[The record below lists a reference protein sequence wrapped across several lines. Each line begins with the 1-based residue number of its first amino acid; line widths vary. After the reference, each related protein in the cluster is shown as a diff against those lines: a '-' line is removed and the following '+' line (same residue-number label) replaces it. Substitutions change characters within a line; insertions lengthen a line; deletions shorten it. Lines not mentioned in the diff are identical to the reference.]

1 MATTTL
7 RPPGSAASDVLVEK
21 RKLKKSLIRWD
32 LLFFT
37 VTALVG
43 IDTLGQATSF
53 GTQTMFWLV
62 FLSIFF
68 LIPYGLIT
76 AELGTRFPVEGAV
89 YEWVRLAYGHLAGA
103 VAAVMYWVSNPIWLG
118 GTLAVTAIAA
128 MDALWGTS
136 VGGNTALAIVVGMVF
151 IWIAI
156 TMNILSLRQM
166 KWVPNLGALVRIV
179 LLAVFGVLVIGDLI
193 AGKQQGSIAFG
204 DLSPTMA
211 VFVGVL
217 GVLIFNYVGFELQTN
232 ASEEMDNPQRDVP
245 RSVGISGVVATLAYL
260 VPVAGVLL
268 ALNAKSLSGVSGFV
282 TGYQTV
288 VSSVLPGASA
298 NVLNGLIGLAVIFS
312 LMAGGVVWLMGADR
326 CMAIG
331 ALAGSGPRALG
342 YFSKRFGTPIVV
354 NVLSGVIATVFLIAN
369 FVITGGNLRSFF
381 AVVLGLVIS
390 TTTFAY
396 ILIFPAIIT
405 LRRRYGAG
413 GRGYRIPG
421 GPVVIWICAL
431 VCEFFVVAATV
442 FSLWPGVISGNGIF
456 SADATSKVSG
466 LDRGPYEVTVL
477 ATMAIIVAIGVVF
490 WLVGRRRQVSA
501 ELELVTA
508 SGESVLTS

>member
-7 RPPGSAASDVLVEK
+7 TPRSAASDVLVEK

-32 LLFFT
+32 LLLFT

-53 GTQTMFWLV
+53 GTQTLFWLV
-62 FLSIFF
+62 FLSVFF

-76 AELGTRFPVEGAV
+76 SELGTRFPVEGAV
-89 YEWVRLAYGHLAGA
+89 YEWVRLAFGHLAGA
-103 VAAVMYWVSNPIWLG
+103 VTAVMYWVSNPIWLG

-136 VGGNTALAIVVGMVF
+136 VGGNTALAIIVGLLF

-166 KWVPNLGALVRIV
+166 KWVPNLGAVVRVV
-179 LLAVFGVLVIGDLI
+179 LLAVFGLLVVGDLI
-193 AGKQQGSIAFG
+193 GGKQQGSIALG

-268 ALNAKSLSGVSGFV
+268 ALNAKSLGSVSGFV
-282 TGYQTV
+282 SGYQTV
-288 VSSVLPGASA
+288 VSSVLPGAGA
-298 NVLNGLIGLAVIFS
+298 NVLNGLVGLAVIFS

-326 CMAIG
+326 AMAIG

-342 YFSKRFGTPIVV
+342 YFSSRFGTPIVV
-354 NVLSGVIATVFLIAN
+354 NVLSGVIATVFLVAN
-369 FVITGGNLRSFF
+369 LLITGGNLKAFF
-381 AVVLGLVIS
+381 SVVLGLVIS

-396 ILIFPAIIT
+396 VLIFPAIIV
-405 LRRRYGAG
+405 LRRRYGTG

-421 GPVVIWICAL
+421 GMAVVTVCAI

-456 SADATSKVSG
+456 STDAMGKVSG
-466 LDRGPYEVTVL
+466 LDRGPYEITVL
-477 ATMAIIVAIGVVF
+477 VTMAVLIAIGVAF
-490 WLVGRRRQVSA
+490 WQVGRKRQVSA

-508 SGESVLTS
+508 SGESILTS

>member
-1 MATTTL
+1 MASTTV
-7 RPPGSAASDVLVEK
+7 RAPEAAASDVLVEK

-53 GTQTMFWLV
+53 GTQTLFWLV
-62 FLSIFF
+62 FLSVFF

-103 VAAVMYWVSNPIWLG
+103 VTAVMYWVSNPIWLG

-136 VGGNTALAIVVGMVF
+136 IGGNTALAIIVGLAF

-166 KWVPNLGALVRIV
+166 KWVPNLGAIVRVV
-179 LLAVFGVLVIGDLI
+179 LIAVFGLLVVGDLVS
-193 AGKQQGSIAFG
+193 GKQQGSIALG
-204 DLSPTMA
+204 DLSPTVA

-245 RSVGISGVVATLAYL
+245 RSVGLSGIVATLAYM

-268 ALNAKSLSGVSGFV
+268 ALNSKSLSNVSGFV

-288 VSSVLPGASA
+288 VSSVLTGGSA
-298 NVLNGLIGLAVIFS
+298 NLLNGIVGLAVIFS

-369 FVITGGNLRSFF
+369 FAITGGNLRAFF

-390 TTTFAY
+390 TTTFSY
-396 ILIFPAIIT
+396 LLIFPAIIT

-421 GPVVIWICAL
+421 GMAVVTICAL

-456 SADATSKVSG
+456 SSDATSKVFG
-466 LDRGPYEVTVL
+466 LDRGPYELTVL
-477 ATMAIIVAIGVVF
+477 VTMGVIVLIGVGF
-490 WLVGRRRQVSA
+490 WMVGRRRQVSA
-501 ELELVTA
+501 EYELITA
-508 SGESVLTS
+508 SGESLLES